1 MKIKKNNSERGIL
14 NRQTPGLIMLL
25 AIAALIIALLNIY
38 DISAMMDN
46 LRQYLSYTPTFV
58 FIALTLVLPLSGI
71 PLTYIM
77 ILAGIKFGALFGVL
91 LLALILPF
99 QLVLMYYLGRYP
111 ARNGVNWLFR
121 NTKFTLPTLPQKHHH
136 LYAIAVVIFPGIS
149 YALKQYG
156 LAITGI
162 PFRIYM
168 AVSLPLTFL
177 LVMPFVVLGGAAM
190 EYNPLLFGGSVAG
203 IIALFYLVRTLTPI
217 INRKRQAENL

>member
-1 MKIKKNNSERGIL
+1 ML
-14 NRQTPGLIMLL
+14 NWQNLCIIIML
-25 AIAALIIALLNIY
+25 AFAALVITLLNIY
-38 DISAMMDN
+38 DISSVMDSV
-46 LRQYLSYTPTFV
+46 RQYLSRTPAFV

-77 ILAGIKFGALFGVL
+77 ILAGIKFGALFGVI

-99 QLVLMYYLGRYP
+99 QLILMYYLGRYP

-121 NTKFTLPTLPQKHHH
+121 NTRYTLPTLPQKHHH
-136 LYAIAVVIFPGIS
+136 LYTIAVVIFPGLS

-156 LAITGI
+156 LAVTGI

-177 LVMPFVVLGGAAM
+177 LVMPFVVLGGAAV
-190 EYNPLLFGGSVAG
+190 EYNPLLLGGAIAG

-217 INRKRQAENL
+217 INRKRQAEN

>member
-1 MKIKKNNSERGIL
+1 ML
-14 NRQTPGLIMLL
+14 NRQNLCIFMML
-25 AIAALIIALLNIY
+25 AFVALVITLLNIY
-38 DISAMMDN
+38 DTSAMMDY
-46 LRQYLSYTPTFV
+46 LRQHLSRTPAFV

-71 PLTYIM
+71 PLSYIM
-77 ILAGIKFGALFGVL
+77 ILAGIKFGTLMGVI

-99 QLVLMYYLGRYP
+99 QLILMYYLGRYP

-121 NTKFTLPTLPQKHHH
+121 NTKYTLPMLPQKHHH
-136 LYAIAVVIFPGIS
+136 LYAIAVVIFPGLS

-168 AVSLPLTFL
+168 AVSFPLTFL
-177 LVMPFVVLGGAAM
+177 LVTPFVVLGGSAV
-190 EYNPLLFGGSVAG
+190 EYNPLLFAGAIAG

-217 INRKRQAENL
+217 INRKRQAKNL